1 MHDKIKKGILVE
13 KESEKKVL
21 LNGCYL
27 KNLEEGG
34 KKKKPPTRLS
44 GNSFYLTKN
53 FLGLK
58 KGRRVLE
65 SRGACGC
72 HCKPSHGGKNKQA
85 TDL

>member
-34 KKKKPPTRLS
+34 KKKKTT
-44 GNSFYLTKN
+44 NQTQWQQ
-53 FLGLK
+53 FLPDQ
-58 KGRRVLE
+58 E
-65 SRGACGC
+65 FPGA
-72 HCKPSHGGKNKQA
+72 
-85 TDL
+85 